1 MHPCLHWEYEFFLGA
16 VVSGLEFSNHGYNDL
31 LVTIS
36 PDLPQDNAATIK
48 KKKKKKIWGGGQ
60 KKKL

>member
-36 PDLPQDNAATIK
+36 PDLPQDNAATI
-48 KKKKKKIWGGGQ
+48 IGNTQ
-60 KKKL
+60 KS